1 MPWSDTEDLQ
11 CVIKNYLKVY
21 MSDFKKGL
29 K

>member
-1 MPWSDTEDLQ
+1 MPLSDIKDLQ
-11 CVIKNYLKVY
+11 WMIKNYLKVY

>member
-11 CVIKNYLKVY
+11 WVIKNYLKVY